1 MRLRR
6 SAGAVVAASGR
17 GSKPYCGQPTGRAP
31 AIFLPVN
38 KKLFAFKLKK
48 IILYQRVRVSANIK
62 NTAMSSLLRNIAPC
76 CCGSLRIEE
85 TYDKAT
91 FEYHWICLDC
101 NNTSEPSP
109 IQNQAFLNW
118 QMESIAWFY
127 FFS

>member
-1 MRLRR
+1 VLVLWWQHRAEVR
-6 SAGAVVAASGR
+6 SLTAANRPGGPR
-17 GSKPYCGQPTGRAP
+17 QF
-31 AIFLPVN
+31 FLPVN